1 MRHNHL
7 PGDSTESMPLDENL
21 PKNWTYALKENV
33 LLTVVL
39 DDNNPMSFS
48 RSIPENLPSSM
59 RRLWD
64 GGSPSSVHIVHAIR
78 KVVCT
83 NMPIIKEHK
92 GELEINLGNKRGN
105 R

>member
-1 MRHNHL
+1 
-7 PGDSTESMPLDENL
+7 MPLDENL
-21 PKNWTYALKENV
+21 LKNWTYALKEHV

-39 DDNNPMSFS
+39 DDDNPMKFS
-48 RSIPENLPSSM
+48 LSTPERLSSSM

-64 GGSPSSVHIVHAIR
+64 GGSPSSVHIVHATR
-78 KVVCT
+78 KVACT

-92 GELEINLGNKRGN
+92 GELEINLGNRRGN